1 MLFSHPKDVGRIV
14 EAEGSREVKSSQQ
27 CLDQDFTPVC
37 TTEIGACQVLAKD
50 FQRRGVERSRDK
62 SPQMLLRTRLTQC
75 LRVPVPVML
84 WFREVQLIGLSCDS
98 VEQHRKWAEVEGCQ
112 FFWGFPRHNWLFQPC
127 RMSSWPRG
135 RPPRPHSWT
144 SPSSRMKLGK
154 SPTCWA

>member
-112 FFWGFPRHNWLFQPC
+112 FFGDFLAC
-127 RMSSWPRG
+127 GCSSPAGCPRG
-135 RPPRPHSWT
+135 LEADRQGLTAGLPHH
-144 SPSSRMKLGK
+144 RG
-154 SPTCWA
+154 